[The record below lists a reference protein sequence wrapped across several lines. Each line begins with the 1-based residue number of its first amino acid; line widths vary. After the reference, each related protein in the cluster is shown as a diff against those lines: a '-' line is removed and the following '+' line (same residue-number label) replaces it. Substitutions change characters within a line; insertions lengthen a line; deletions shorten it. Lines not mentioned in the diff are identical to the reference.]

1 MAKEGSGGRQ
11 RLLLVTDIVLAIVD
25 IALIVVVLS
34 IGFDFGRSEREPVT
48 LAVEEEAERDGESP
62 AADAATEPEPEPEP
76 EPAAQPDDQGTSPA
90 ERRVQRVYNVTK
102 GDTFFGLTSRV
113 WEDQHLWPDLYVLN
127 KERFENPDLILPGE
141 RVEIYPSLKADGR
154 LTDTELSV
162 LMDAYVETYKRYRAL
177 GEEAFAS
184 ARDSNDAYLLERSQ
198 LYINK
203 AQWLLYSGL
212 RYSRDLLDTHSDQI
226 DDRDMRVVR
235 EYVDRFGY
243 LPAP

>member
-48 LAVEEEAERDGESP
+48 VAVEEEAEQDGESP
-62 AADAATEPEPEPEP
+62 AADAATEPEPEPARARGRAREP
-76 EPAAQPDDQGTSPA
+76 DEAPA

-184 ARDSNDAYLLERSQ
+184 ARDSNDAYLLERSPEWFKEAV
-198 LYINK
+198 LKTVEPKGSVGSNPT
-203 AQWLLYSGL
+203 LSVT
-212 RYSRDLLDTHSDQI
+212 RSR
-226 DDRDMRVVR
+226 
-235 EYVDRFGY
+235 
-243 LPAP
+243 

>member
-48 LAVEEEAERDGESP
+48 VAVEEEAERDGESP

-76 EPAAQPDDQGTSPA
+76 AAEPDDQGTSPA

-113 WEDQHLWPDLYVLN
+113 WEDQHMWPDLYVLN
-127 KERFENPDLILPGE
+127 QERFENPDLILPGE
-141 RVEIYPSLKADGR
+141 RVEIYPSLTADGR